1 MVRLVAGLAVLAFAV
16 GASAQSVVSGT
27 VTDAETGGVLIGA
40 AVYAPA
46 LDRGAVTNAYG
57 HYSLP
62 LPADTVGLVVSYV
75 GYQAREVRADS
86 AVGGR
91 LDVALHPVDL
101 GEVVVEADAAGS
113 RRPEST
119 PQMGEAAL
127 SGTDIQ
133 ALPALFGEADV
144 LKAVQLLPGVR
155 AGQEG
160 TAGLHVRGGSPDQ
173 TLVLLDGT
181 PLYNASH
188 LFGFLSTFNADA
200 VSRVELTKGAYP
212 ARFGGRLASVL
223 DVRLRD
229 GDLERHRVQ
238 GQVGLLSTKLLAEGP
253 IVPGRASLLVS
264 GRRTHID
271 LLAGPFID
279 RANERAAARD
289 EAQIDP
295 SLSFYDVNAKLNWRP
310 SDRDRLYLSVYRG
323 GDTFSFSA
331 IDPEIDCAAGD
342 CAATGVENATGGGLD
357 WGSLVGSLRYTRV
370 LSPRLFGAL
379 TLTASDY
386 GFDVEVTSDEGR
398 NGPSP
403 VTAAARYR
411 SGIRD
416 LGARLDLDLAAGHG
430 HALRLGA
437 AVTHH
442 RFTPGAL
449 SVLGE
454 DAAEGVPADTTLGG
468 GPTDGLEAVLY
479 VDDTWRAGPLT
490 LGLGLHLATYV
501 AGQNV
506 YPSVEP
512 RLSASVKLWPRL
524 ALKAS
529 AAVTQQPVHLLTT
542 GAGIG
547 LPADLWVP
555 ADSVGP
561 ERGWQVA
568 AGLAGSS
575 PSGRTAWSVEGY
587 VRAMD
592 GLVAYRDGAAFSTP
606 TDDWQELVV
615 TGEGRSRGLEAF
627 VEHRTDR
634 VTAWFAYTLA
644 RTDRRFDAIADGAWF
659 PYRYDR
665 RHDVSAVVLARL
677 SRRFDASV
685 SAVYG
690 TGDAVT
696 LPAASY
702 DATFLSS
709 GSIPYWTQSVPQAAS
724 EVAYGPRNGHR
735 LPAYARLDLGLT
747 FYLHRGSRPHSVSLD
762 VYNALNRKNPFVTLL
777 DERTD
782 AETGEARQQLVGIS
796 LFPVLPSLSYRFAF

>member
-1 MVRLVAGLAVLAFAV
+1 M
-16 GASAQSVVSGT
+16 SGT
-27 VTDAETGGVLIGA
+27 VTDVTTGEVLIGA
-40 AVYAPA
+40 AVVAPA
-46 LDRGAVTNAYG
+46 FGRGAVTNAYG

-62 LPADTVGLVVSYV
+62 LPDDSVRLVVSSV
-75 GYQAREVRADS
+75 GYRPAEVWSERA
-86 AVGGR
+86 VEGR
-91 LDVALHPVDL
+91 LDLALAPVDL
-101 GEVVVEADAAGS
+101 DEVVVEADAGAA
-113 RRPEST
+113 RRPEAT
-119 PQMGEAAL
+119 PQMGQTAL
-127 SGTDIQ
+127 SGRDVQ
-133 ALPALFGEADV
+133 ALPALLGEADV

-160 TAGLHVRGGSPDQ
+160 TAGLYVRGGSPDQ

-229 GDLERHRVQ
+229 GDLERHRVR
-238 GQVGLLSTKLLAEGP
+238 GQVGLLATTVLAEGP
-253 IVPGRASLLVS
+253 IVPGRASFLVS
-264 GRRTHID
+264 GRRTHIG

-279 RANERAAARD
+279 RANRDAAARD
-289 EAQIDP
+289 DATLDP
-295 SLSFYDVNAKLNWRP
+295 SLSFYDLNAKIGWRP
-310 SDRDRLYLSVYRG
+310 TDRDRVSVSVYRG
-323 GDTFSFSA
+323 GDAFAFTSV
-331 IDPEIDCAAGD
+331 DPEVACRDGACR
-342 CAATGVENATGGGLD
+342 ATGVENVTGGGLD
-357 WGSLVGSLRYTRV
+357 WGSLTGSIRATRV
-370 LSPRLFGAL
+370 LSPRVFAAL
-379 TLTASDY
+379 TVTASDY

-403 VTAAARYR
+403 VTAAAAYR

-416 LGARLDLDLAAGHG
+416 LSARLDLDVAAHAD
-430 HALRLGA
+430 HALRVGA
-437 AVTHH
+437 AVTRH

-449 SVLGE
+449 SLVGD
-454 DAAEGVPADTTLGG
+454 DAATGVPSDTTLGG
-468 GPTDGLEAVLY
+468 GASVGVQAVVY
-479 VDDTWRAGPLT
+479 VDDTWQIGPLT
-490 LGLGLHLATYV
+490 LGLGVHGALYASGRHR
-501 AGQNV
+501 
-506 YPSVEP
+506 YPSIEP
-512 RLSASVKLWPRL
+512 RLSAALRLFPRL
-524 ALKAS
+524 AMKAS

-561 ERGWQVA
+561 ERGAQVA
-568 AGLAGSS
+568 LGLAGSS
-575 PSGRTAWSVEGY
+575 RSGRTTWSVEGY
-587 VRAMD
+587 WRSMR
-592 GLVAYRDGAAFSTP
+592 GLVAYRDGAAFTTP
-606 TDDWQELVV
+606 FDDWQELVV
-615 TGEGRSRGLEAF
+615 TGEGRSRGFEAL

-634 VTAWFAYTLA
+634 LTAWLAYTLA
-644 RTDRRFDAIADGAWF
+644 RTDRRFDAIAGGAWF

-665 RHDVSAVVLARL
+665 RHDVSAVAVARL
-677 SRRFDASV
+677 GRVDASV
-685 SAVYG
+685 AAVYG

-696 LPAASY
+696 LPAATY

-709 GSIPYWTQSVPQAAS
+709 GSVGYWTASVPAAAS

-747 FYLHRGSRPHSVSLD
+747 LHLRRGDRPHAVALH

-782 AETGEARQQLVGIS
+782 SATGEVRQQLVGIA
-796 LFPVLPSLSYRFAF
+796 LFPVLPSLSYRFGF

>member
-1 MVRLVAGLAVLAFAV
+1 MVRLAAGLVLCLACAH
-16 GASAQSVVSGT
+16 ASAQSVVSGT
-27 VTDAETGGVLIGA
+27 VTDATTGEVRIGA

-46 LDRGAVTNAYG
+46 LGRGAVTNVYG

-62 LPADTVGLVVSYV
+62 LSADSVRLVVSSV
-75 GYQAREVRADS
+75 GYRPADVGS
-86 AVGGR
+86 EDAVDGR
-91 LDVALHPVDL
+91 LDVALSPVDL
-101 GEVVVEADAAGS
+101 DEVVVEADAGGV
-113 RRPEST
+113 RRPEAT
-119 PQMGEAAL
+119 PQMGGAVL
-127 SGTDIQ
+127 SGKDVR
-133 ALPALFGEADV
+133 ALPALLGEADV

-160 TAGLHVRGGSPDQ
+160 TAGLYVRGGSPDQ

-200 VSRVELTKGAYP
+200 VAQVELTKGAYP
-212 ARFGGRLASVL
+212 ARYGGRLASVL

-229 GDLERHRVQ
+229 GDLERHRVR
-238 GQVGLLSTKLLAEGP
+238 GQVGLLSTTVLAEGP
-253 IVPGRASLLVS
+253 LVHGKASFLVS
-264 GRRTHID
+264 GRRTHIG
-271 LLAGPFID
+271 LLARPFID
-279 RANERAAARD
+279 RANRDAQARD
-289 EAQIDP
+289 QATLDP
-295 SLSFYDVNAKLNWRP
+295 DLSFYDLNAKVGWRP
-310 SDRDRLYLSVYRG
+310 TDRDRVSLSVYRG
-323 GDTFSFSA
+323 GDAFGFVSV
-331 IDPEIDCAAGD
+331 DPEVACRDGACR
-342 CAATGVENATGGGLD
+342 ATGVENVTGGGLD
-357 WGSLVGSLRYTRV
+357 WGSLTGSLRATRV
-370 LSPRLFGAL
+370 LSPRVFGAL
-379 TLTASDY
+379 TVTASDY

-403 VTAAARYR
+403 VTAAAAYR

-416 LGARLDLDLAAGHG
+416 LSARLDLDVAAGAA
-430 HALRLGA
+430 HALRVGT
-437 AVTHH
+437 AVTRH

-449 SVLGE
+449 SLVGD
-454 DAAEGVPADTTLGG
+454 DAATGVPSDTTLGG
-468 GPTDGLEAVLY
+468 GASVGVEATVY

-490 LGLGLHLATYV
+490 LGLGVHGALYV
-501 AGQNV
+501 SGRHR

-512 RLSASVKLWPRL
+512 RVSAALRLLPRL

-529 AAVTQQPVHLLTT
+529 AATTQQPVHLLTT

-555 ADSVGP
+555 ADSIGP
-561 ERGWQVA
+561 QRGTQLA

-575 PSGRTAWSVEGY
+575 RSGRTTWSVEGY
-587 VRAMD
+587 WRSMR
-592 GLVAYRDGAAFSTP
+592 GLVAYRDGAAFTTP
-606 TDDWQELVV
+606 FDDWQELVV
-615 TGEGRSRGLEAF
+615 TGEGRSRGLEAL

-634 VTAWFAYTLA
+634 VTAWLAYTLA
-644 RTDRRFDAIADGAWF
+644 KTDRRFDAIAGGAWF

-665 RHDVSAVVLARL
+665 RHDVSAVALVRL
-677 SRRFDASV
+677 GRVDL
-685 SAVYG
+685 SAAGVYG

-696 LPAASY
+696 LPAATY

-709 GSIPYWTQSVPQAAS
+709 GSVGYWTASVPASAS

-747 FYLHRGSRPHSVSLD
+747 LHLRRGDRPHAVALH

-782 AETGEARQQLVGIS
+782 PATGAVRQQLVGIA
-796 LFPVLPSLSYRFAF
+796 LFPVLPSLSYRFGF